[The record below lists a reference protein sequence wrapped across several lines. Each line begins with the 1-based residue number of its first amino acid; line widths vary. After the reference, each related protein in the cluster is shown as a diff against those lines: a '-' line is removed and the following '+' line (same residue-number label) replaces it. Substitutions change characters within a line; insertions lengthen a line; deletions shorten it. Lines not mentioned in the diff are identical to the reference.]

1 MKATRLL
8 ITLTTMMLC
17 TAAVAN
23 AQTPVTLTLGVN
35 DPQMGSVSIDDDTIY
50 INCLTSSS
58 LFNEMTVIDANNDE
72 FTWYCYDGAVY
83 TEDCDYGHSAN
94 DWLVSPALTLRG
106 GVEYIISIQ
115 SACAMTNYPER
126 FEIKAATACN
136 ATALNGGTVIIA
148 ATTVSHTNWN
158 TYTGTFTPT
167 DNGTYYIGIHAIS
180 NANMD
185 ELYVKDFSVVHPSG
199 IIDNGDGTYSV
210 PSGTEVT
217 VTATPED
224 CHALTGWSNG
234 AELNADGT
242 VTFTVTG
249 NMTLTATFASL
260 ATTGDTTAAACD
272 QFAWHGQTYTATP
285 AEAPTYTTTNAA
297 GCDSVV
303 TLLLTINHSTT
314 GDTTAE
320 ATGSFTWH
328 GQTYTQTPTEDPTF
342 IYQTVQGCDST
353 VTLHLTITTEGIF
366 TISDAHASLAVY
378 PNPAVSH
385 QQVRIAIA
393 DAAAMQG
400 AQLAIFDLQ
409 GRKAFEQPF
418 SGTCSVTLSTG
429 IYTLRL
435 TLDDGTRA
443 YSRLIVE

>member
-23 AQTPVTLTLGVN
+23 AQTLVTLTLGVN

-50 INCLTSSS
+50 TNCLTSSS

-272 QFAWHGQTYTATP
+272 QFAWHGQTYT
-285 AEAPTYTTTNAA
+285 
-297 GCDSVV
+297 
-303 TLLLTINHSTT
+303 
-314 GDTTAE
+314 
-320 ATGSFTWH
+320 
-328 GQTYTQTPTEDPTF
+328 QTPTEDPTF
-342 IYQTVQGCDST
+342 VYQTVQGCDST